1 MTQIADKIRKNKLQ
15 LSFNDPFL
23 AMLAVITEFKE
34 AEVGTMCTDG
44 TIVKY
49 DPNFVKEITNGEC
62 LFVICHELLHI
73 ILGHAYRGKEINAN
87 PKLWNIA
94 CDMVV
99 NRTILARSGQGN
111 SRNTLGIP
119 PKGLVMCPRAYE
131 KLTTEEIYEKLHK
144 EYSGSSLNSLNG
156 SSNTLQDDLKEPS
169 NQDNTSQ
176 SIEHLKKHHKD
187 LLDKVC
193 STFKDCGK
201 GLEELN
207 RLVEDLRAP
216 ELNWKVLLRKYVTSY
231 VKAEYSWAR
240 PNRRYTNMYLPSIS
254 GMNPELKTMN
264 VYIDVSGSVKDE
276 QVKSFMSEIKSIYQT
291 FKMSK
296 IKIYGFSTR
305 LSEPVVITSKWID
318 SSKFSTTGGTDI
330 RPVVNHINSDKAKLN
345 LIFTDGIFDR
355 SPVDMLKGNT
365 FWVIYGNPKYVP
377 SKGRVSHL

>member
-1 MTQIADKIRKNKLQ
+1 MTQIADKIRKNRLQ

-44 TIVKY
+44 TVVKY
-49 DPNFVKEITNGEC
+49 DPNFVKELTNGEC
-62 LFVICHELLHI
+62 LFVMCHELLHI
-73 ILGHAYRGKEINAN
+73 ILGHTYRGKEINAN
-87 PKLWNIA
+87 PRIWNIA

-99 NRTILARSGQGN
+99 NRTILARSNQG
-111 SRNTLGIP
+111 SIRNILGVP
-119 PKGLVMCPRAYE
+119 PKGLVMCPKAYE
-131 KLTTEEIYEKLHK
+131 KLTAEEIYERLRGGATPI
-144 EYSGSSLNSLNG
+144 SGNDSSVLN
-156 SSNTLQDDLKEPS
+156 DDLKEPL
-169 NQDNTSQ
+169 NQDGMAQ
-176 SIEHLKKHHKD
+176 PIEQIKKQHKD
-187 LLDKVC
+187 ILDRVC
-193 STFKDCGK
+193 SSFKDYGK

-207 RLVEDLRAP
+207 RIVEDLRAP

-231 VKAEYSWAR
+231 VKTEYSWAR
-240 PNRRYTNMYLPSIS
+240 PNRRYTNMYLPSMS

-276 QVKSFMSEIKSIYQT
+276 QVKSFMSEIKSIYNT

-305 LSEPVVITSKWID
+305 LSEPVVITNKWID
-318 SSKFSTTGGTDI
+318 NSKFSTTGGTDI
-330 RPVVNHINSDKAKLN
+330 RPVVNHINSNKAKLN
-345 LIFTDGIFDR
+345 LIFTDGIFDH
-355 SPVDMLKGNT
+355 SPVDMLKGNI